1 MAQSVPGHVRDHGA
15 GAQPIAHLEAAIK
28 TPRELVVHASIGAE
42 AAWAT
47 AVLKMAGDSLENPSS
62 RWIFRLNRAD
72 IKSDA
77 QALVLFGASTAVA
90 KDTDDKKSA
99 KAKIKRRKARAQFAP
114 AAAKA
119 AAKAKVAS
127 AAVKANTFRGEGVS
141 VVSFACAIAIFV

>member
-1 MAQSVPGHVRDHGA
+1 MYAAMGQAP
-15 GAQPIAHLEAAIK
+15 QPIARLEVATKI
-28 TPRELVVHASIGAE
+28 PRELVVHASVGAE

-47 AVLKMAGDSLENPSS
+47 TVLKMAGDSMENPSS

-90 KDTDDKKSA
+90 KDADDKKSA
-99 KAKIKRRKARAQFAP
+99 KAKIKRRKARAHFAP

-127 AAVKANTFRGEGVS
+127 AVAKAKTFRGAGVS
-141 VVSFACAIAIFV
+141 VVSFACAIAICV